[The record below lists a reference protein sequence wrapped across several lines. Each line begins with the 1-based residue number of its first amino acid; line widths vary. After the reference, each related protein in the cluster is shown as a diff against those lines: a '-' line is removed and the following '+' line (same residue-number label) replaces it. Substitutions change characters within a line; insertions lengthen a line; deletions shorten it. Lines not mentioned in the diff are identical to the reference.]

1 MYGKKSIF
9 RFIDWVAT
17 SFALALTLL
26 LPAGYYALSYQHLEG
41 RLNLELHGKAQRV
54 SQHINTQPEL
64 WRFEELRLISL
75 LRGEEEGEETAKFS
89 QVLDSRGQVVSR
101 VSEPPP
107 APALKLGATL
117 YDAGAPV
124 GTLEVGSSLRPLLLD
139 TGLVALAG
147 LALGLVVFFPLRLV
161 PRRALQQALDEL
173 AQEQEQLRLLNETLE
188 QRVTEEV
195 NKNREKDHLLI
206 QQSRLAAMGEMVGSI
221 AHQWRQPLNTVNL
234 ILQNIRDDYR
244 YGELSDES
252 LSRSVELG
260 NRVIQDMS
268 RTIDDFR
275 NFFRPNKEKKPFQ
288 IRRSVDNVHALVDA
302 AFQRRGIEV
311 EIEGDEELE
320 VLGYENEYAQV
331 LLNVLNNAKEA
342 IAARGVANGR
352 ISIRLARIGGEARVT
367 VGDNGGGIEAEAM
380 ERIFD
385 PYFSTKALGSG
396 IGLYMSKM
404 IIEQNMGG
412 RIHARNIPDG
422 AEFTITLPLR
432 KTASAG

>member
-1 MYGKKSIF
+1 MYGKESIF

-17 SFALALTLL
+17 SFALALILL

-41 RLNLELHGKAQRV
+41 RLNLELHVKAQRV
-54 SQHINTQPEL
+54 GLHINTQPEL

-75 LRGEEEGEETAKFS
+75 LRGEGDETAEFS
-89 QVLDSRGQVVSR
+89 QVLDLHGQVISR
-101 VSEPPP
+101 LSEPPP
-107 APALKLGATL
+107 APNLKLSATL

-124 GTLEVGSSLRPLLLD
+124 GVLEVASSLRPLLFN
-139 TGLVALAG
+139 TGLVALVG

-195 NKNREKDHLLI
+195 NRNREKDHLLI

-221 AHQWRQPLNTVNL
+221 AHQWRQPINTVNL

-252 LSRSVELG
+252 LNRSVELG

-288 IRRSVDNVHALVDA
+288 IRRSVDNVRALVDA

-352 ISIRLARIGGEARVT
+352 ISIHLARTDGEARVT
-367 VGDNGGGIEAEAM
+367 VSDNGGGIKAEAM

-412 RIHARNIPDG
+412 RIYAGNIPDG
-422 AEFTITLPLR
+422 AEFTLVLPLR
-432 KTASAG
+432 EAASAG

>member
-1 MYGKKSIF
+1 MHGKESIF

-17 SFALALTLL
+17 SFALALILL
-26 LPAGYYALSYQHLEG
+26 LPAGYYALSYPHLEG
-41 RLNLELHGKAQRV
+41 RLNLELHVKAQRV
-54 SQHINTQPEL
+54 GLHINTQPEL

-75 LRGEEEGEETAKFS
+75 LRGEGDETAEFS
-89 QVLDSRGQVVSR
+89 QVLDLHGQVISR
-101 VSEPPP
+101 LSEPPP
-107 APALKLGATL
+107 APILKLSTTL

-124 GTLEVGSSLRPLLLD
+124 GVLEVASSLRPLFFN
-139 TGLVALAG
+139 TGLVALVG

-195 NKNREKDHLLI
+195 NRNREKDHLLI

-252 LSRSVELG
+252 LNRSVELG

-311 EIEGDEELE
+311 EIKGDEELE

-352 ISIRLARIGGEARVT
+352 ISIHLARTDGEARVT
-367 VGDNGGGIEAEAM
+367 VSDNGGGIKAEAM

-412 RIHARNIPDG
+412 RIYAGNIPDG
-422 AEFTITLPLR
+422 AEFTLVLPLR
-432 KTASAG
+432 EAASAG

>member
-1 MYGKKSIF
+1 MHGKESIF
-9 RFIDWVAT
+9 RFIDWVAA
-17 SFALALTLL
+17 SFALVLILL
-26 LPAGYYALSYQHLEG
+26 LPTGYYALSYQHLEG
-41 RLNLELHGKAQRV
+41 RLNLELHVKAQRV
-54 SQHINTQPEL
+54 GLHINTQPEL

-75 LRGEEEGEETAKFS
+75 LRGEGDETAEFS
-89 QVLDSRGQVVSR
+89 QVLDLHGQVISR
-101 VSEPPP
+101 LSEPPP
-107 APALKLGATL
+107 APSLKLSAML

-124 GTLEVGSSLRPLLLD
+124 GVLEVASSLRPLLFN
-139 TGLVALAG
+139 TGLVALVG
-147 LALGLVVFFPLRLV
+147 LALGVVVFFPLRLA

-173 AQEQEQLRLLNETLE
+173 AREQEQLRLLNETLE

-206 QQSRLAAMGEMVGSI
+206 QQSRLAAMGEMIGSI
-221 AHQWRQPLNTVNL
+221 AHQWRQPINTVNL

-275 NFFRPNKEKKPFQ
+275 NFFRPDKEKKPFQ
-288 IRRSVDNVHALVDA
+288 IRRSVDNVRALVDA

-311 EIEGDEELE
+311 EVEVEGDEELE
-320 VLGYENEYAQV
+320 VLGYENEYTQV

-342 IAARGVANGR
+342 IAARGVANGH
-352 ISIRLARIGGEARVT
+352 ISIRLARTGGEARVT
-367 VGDNGGGIEAEAM
+367 VGDNGGGIKAEAM

-412 RIHARNIPDG
+412 RIYAKNILGG
-422 AEFTITLPLR
+422 AEFTLVLPLR
-432 KTASAG
+432 EAASV